1 MRDLVIVGTG
11 GVGRAL
17 RQFVEDCNA
26 VAPRWLLRGF
36 VDDAEPKPGIDL
48 VAPMLGP
55 LARLGEL
62 SETDVLVGVGSP
74 ATRMKVVDR
83 LRSFSQLGLP
93 ALVHP
98 RAYIPGSVPVGEGT
112 IVYPGACIEIDARV
126 GAFVIVNHNATIG
139 HDTVLEDFTTISPG
153 CSVGGNVVIAA
164 GAFLGIGACTVQDIR
179 IGAGAVIGAGAAV
192 TEDVA
197 AASTVVGVPA
207 RPRPRR

>member
-11 GVGRAL
+11 GVGRAF
-17 RQFVEDCNA
+17 RQFAEDCNA
-26 VAPRWLLRGF
+26 VAPRWRLCGF
-36 VDDAEPKPGIDL
+36 VDDAEPKAGIDL

-62 SETDVLVGVGSP
+62 SETDVFVGVGSP
-74 ATRMKVVDR
+74 AARMKVVDR
-83 LRSFSQLGLP
+83 LRSFAQLAFP

-98 RAYIPGSVPVGEGT
+98 RAYIPDSVPVGEGT
-112 IVYPGACIEIDARV
+112 IIYPGGAVEIDARL

-139 HDTVLEDFTTISPG
+139 HDTVLEDFATISPG
-153 CSVGGNVVIAA
+153 CSVGGNVVIGA

-179 IGAGAVIGAGAAV
+179 IGAGAIVGAGAAV
-192 TEDVA
+192 TADVP